1 MRFRSL
7 AVCAL
12 VSSALTACGQL
23 PAGPDALARGTGA
36 LDALADF
43 PSIDAQIVR
52 ATVARDQTGTRVSRM
67 PDPGR
72 AKPVTF
78 LTYKALDNNLG
89 HSQNSMRPFH
99 INILERAGSNSGIN
113 VVALTDEDGPNNT
126 YAYYVRQDADEQK
139 VTSPYMPI
147 WPGERD
153 TGSAYTLAQAVRW
166 GFTSYPAKLRWLD
179 INDHGHGA
187 FGVADDGR
195 SGSTIPLPELTAALQ
210 VGSEDRKLDVVSFD
224 ACLMATAEV
233 AHELRGAARYLVAS
247 EDLSLALGMNY
258 DKTIKSLEG
267 KTYDAATLARALV
280 MRAERRG
287 PQRALYSLSALDL
300 AQAGRLTSAVDRL
313 AGALLAAVPTQRDA
327 IRQAIAA
334 TPRFHLATDD
344 SAGATDEH
352 HRDLAALVA
361 ALRGRVEGA
370 EVRAAA
376 DGVSDVLFGRER
388 LVMLSLNAPEE
399 KEAAQ
404 GVSIHVRADGVVAP
418 AYRRTAF
425 ARDTRWDE
433 FLASLR

>member
-1 MRFRSL
+1 MRFRFL
-7 AVCAL
+7 AICAI
-12 VSSALTACGQL
+12 VVSALSACGQL
-23 PAGPDALARGTGA
+23 PAGPGA
-36 LDALADF
+36 KAAAAGPIDALADF
-43 PSIDAQIVR
+43 PSVDAQILR
-52 ATVARDQTGTRVSRM
+52 ATVGRDQTGTRVSRM

-89 HSQNSMRPFH
+89 NQQNSMRPFH
-99 INILERAGSNSGIN
+99 INILERAGSNTGIN
-113 VVALTDEDGPNNT
+113 VVALTDEEGPNNT
-126 YAYYVRQDADEQK
+126 YAYYVRQDADEQT

-166 GFTSYPAKLRWLD
+166 GFTAYPARLRWLD
-179 INDHGHGA
+179 VNDHGHGA
-187 FGVADDGR
+187 FGIADDGR
-195 SGSTIPLPELTAALQ
+195 SGSTIPLPELAAALR
-210 VGSEDRKLDVVSFD
+210 VGTEDRPLDVVSFD
-224 ACLMATAEV
+224 ACLMATVEV
-233 AHELRGAARYLVAS
+233 AHELRGAAKILVAS

-258 DKTIKSLEG
+258 DKTIKALEG

-300 AQAGRLTSAVDRL
+300 SRAATLTRAVDRL
-313 AGALLAAVPTQRDA
+313 AGALIAALPAQRDA
-327 IRQAIAA
+327 IRRAITE

-344 SAGATDEH
+344 PAGATDEH
-352 HRDLAALVA
+352 HKDLAALVKA
-361 ALRGRVEGA
+361 FRGRVAGA

-376 DGVSDVLFGRER
+376 EAVTDALFGRER
-388 LVMLSLNAPEE
+388 LVMLTLNAPEE

-404 GVSIHVRADGVVAP
+404 GLSIHVRADGVVAP